1 MKGSQILNSEFCLKS
16 KTEIWE
22 PIETNCE
29 SGSGEIGWKMVC
41 SSEEVLLP
49 RTAASLSVTVPRL
62 FDSCW
67 MWQLRVMARLGS
79 LHLRV
84 YCLCAASCQ
93 DKLFLLA
100 GLSIT
105 GALSA
110 LGNRRNPA
118 ARADRWCTQFSAQ
131 VKGLPVMRS
140 PVSTKSSIHHRRTQ
154 INVQTA
160 VGLSQ
165 AHRSDTELRHNS
177 TNNIPSIDIFPN
189 RYRFIFRPKIWIS
202 KAVN

>member
-1 MKGSQILNSEFCLKS
+1 MKGSQILNSEFSLKS

-49 RTAASLSVTVPRL
+49 RTEASLSVTVPRL

-79 LHLRV
+79 LRLRV

-110 LGNRRNPA
+110 LGNRHGPA
-118 ARADRWCTQFSAQ
+118 APSWQ
-131 VKGLPVMRS
+131 VMYTVQRTSKRITHHEKSGLHEELNPSQTHTDKRS
-140 PVSTKSSIHHRRTQ
+140 DWSGFESS
-154 INVQTA
+154 
-160 VGLSQ
+160 
-165 AHRSDTELRHNS
+165 SDTELRHNS

-189 RYRFIFRPKIWIS
+189 RYRFIFQPKIWIS